1 MFYRPEF
8 LSLAVVTLGLYVLE
22 HPVSIKRATFRGLL
36 VLMFISIFYDI
47 IFLLVIDD
55 P

>member
-1 MFYRPEF
+1 MFYRPDF
-8 LSLAVVTLGLYVLE
+8 LSMAVVALGLYVLE

-36 VLMFISIFYDI
+36 LLLFVSIIFDV
-47 IFLLVIDD
+47 IFLLFIDD